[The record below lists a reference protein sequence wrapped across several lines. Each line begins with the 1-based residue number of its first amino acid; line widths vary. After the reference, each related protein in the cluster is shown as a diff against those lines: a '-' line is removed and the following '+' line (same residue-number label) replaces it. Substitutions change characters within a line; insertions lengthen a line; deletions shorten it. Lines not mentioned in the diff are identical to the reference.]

1 MQYIPKF
8 RMLAK
13 ILYSGLQCPVISL
26 TATLNPRCFCIDC
39 YLNDYETNGKG
50 TYMTIIGKTHCVPL
64 NILISVFVPVIIL
77 SVRPN
82 YFISIGYSI

>member
-26 TATLNPRCFCIDC
+26 TATLNPRCFRIDC
-39 YLNDYETNGKG
+39 YLNDYETYGKG
-50 TYMTIIGKTHCVPL
+50 TYMTPKVSG
-64 NILISVFVPVIIL
+64 
-77 SVRPN
+77 
-82 YFISIGYSI
+82 YFDYVM